1 MRKWSERSRFL
12 KWPIQLPMGLVTWG
26 NIIYGGQSP
35 LGADGFSPLAKFTT
49 VKMAL
54 ADFKC
59 PTWQKIW
66 TFQMKIWT
74 KINFLAKKIFLTSWA
89 CALQEKKLA
98 KKQKISKLFFVF
110 LISVLLT
117 ITTLNFVEI
126 GQLLFFDQ
134 FFFMERACPTC

>member
-1 MRKWSERSRFL
+1 
-12 KWPIQLPMGLVTWG
+12 
-26 NIIYGGQSP
+26 
-35 LGADGFSPLAKFTT
+35 
-49 VKMAL
+49 
-54 ADFKC
+54 
-59 PTWQKIW
+59 
-66 TFQMKIWT
+66 MKIWT

-126 GQLLFFDQ
+126 GQLLFFD
-134 FFFMERACPTC
+134 P